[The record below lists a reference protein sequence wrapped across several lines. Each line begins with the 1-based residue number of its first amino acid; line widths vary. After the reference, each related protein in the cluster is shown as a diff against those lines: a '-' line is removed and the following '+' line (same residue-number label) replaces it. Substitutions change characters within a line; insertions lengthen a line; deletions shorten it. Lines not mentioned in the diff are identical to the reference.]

1 MKYLCTSQNA
11 CFSTRAIVNLAV
23 GASICHI
30 FFRQFWPLKKPIART
45 LVTST
50 LRNNDSKRESIS
62 LLQIFRKMVRNY
74 FGNFTTFNYL
84 SFSDRNFSIEIKPA
98 INALS

>member
-50 LRNNDSKRESIS
+50 LRNNDGKRYRFFKFLGKWLVTILVTLQHLTTLVSPIEIS
-62 LLQIFRKMVRNY
+62 LLK
-74 FGNFTTFNYL
+74 
-84 SFSDRNFSIEIKPA
+84 
-98 INALS
+98 

>member
-30 FFRQFWPLKKPIART
+30 FFPTVLATQKAY
-45 LVTST
+45 
-50 LRNNDSKRESIS
+50 
-62 LLQIFRKMVRNY
+62 RKDAS
-74 FGNFTTFNYL
+74 NFHFEEQ
-84 SFSDRNFSIEIKPA
+84 R
-98 INALS
+98 